1 VNVAI
6 YWTSTIVLIGLFAK
20 AANGWV
26 EMLQAGTIGL
36 ITVIFAVADRIGL
49 VPIVDNTMVYYP
61 TGNTMRVEP
70 STVVVETPL

>member
-1 VNVAI
+1 
-6 YWTSTIVLIGLFAK
+6 
-20 AANGWV
+20 
-26 EMLQAGTIGL
+26 MLQAGTIGL